1 MVKKR
6 KIKLGKTAKNVKK
19 LQKQLHRE
27 LKAWKKKA
35 SPKKIRTTAQKIR
48 KSGKIYLAKT
58 KTPLIRF
65 LTNPK
70 LWYLTFTTVFLF
82 TLTATSFY
90 VFILKDLPP
99 PSSLNQIESAQT
111 TIIRDRNGQVLYKIY
126 KDVNRIKLPWE
137 EIPDNI
143 KYATIAIE
151 DSDFYTHHGISVK
164 AIVRAFINNFHEKD
178 INLYQGASTITQQ
191 LIKNRIVGFEKT
203 YFRKIREISL
213 ALWTE
218 TQFSK
223 NDILSMYLN
232 EVGYGGTAYGIQ
244 AASQMYFGIDAS
256 MLTLAQAALLAG
268 LPKAPTV
275 FSPFG
280 SNAELAQIRQGE
292 VLERMLKLEMIDRN
306 QYNSALSE
314 ELVFAPPRIEI
325 AAPHFVMFVRD
336 QLVQKLGEEKVSRG
350 GLNISTTLDLNIQR
364 MAESVVRNRISEIK
378 NTFNIHNGAAL
389 ITNPRNG
396 EILAMVGSANYFD
409 LVNNGH
415 VNVTTSKRQP
425 GSAIKAV
432 NYAYLFDHG
441 FTPGSTIED
450 SPVTYVAP
458 GSTETYTPVN
468 YDGKFHGTVTLR
480 SALANSYNVPAVK
493 LLNSYGADKMIQL
506 GKKMGIK
513 SWYEKPQAGLSLTLG
528 GAEVTMLD
536 MTRAY
541 QSIANLGVRN
551 ELAFIKEIRD
561 SNGTDLTANLN
572 QPENDVPFVDSVQ
585 ASENQQVIS
594 PMTAYWLT
602 DILSD
607 EKARLPAFGRFAKL
621 TVPGY
626 KIAVKTGTSNNF
638 RDNWTIGFTPSY
650 LTAVWVGN
658 NDGSFMNKNLV
669 SGITGAAPIWNEI
682 MTNLLNGT
690 LPEDFP
696 IPSGLIPVKI
706 CAVNGLLTCPF
717 CPSEKIE
724 YYTADKVPT
733 RQCHFKS
740 PQECKEAKTRSEGK
754 SDEEKKQILSGCSIT
769 N

>member
-6 KIKLGKTAKNVKK
+6 KIKLGKSAKNVKK

-364 MAESVVRNRISEIK
+364 IAENVVKNKIS
-378 NTFNIHNGAAL
+378 
-389 ITNPRNG
+389 
-396 EILAMVGSANYFD
+396 
-409 LVNNGH
+409 
-415 VNVTTSKRQP
+415 
-425 GSAIKAV
+425 
-432 NYAYLFDHG
+432 
-441 FTPGSTIED
+441 
-450 SPVTYVAP
+450 
-458 GSTETYTPVN
+458 
-468 YDGKFHGTVTLR
+468 
-480 SALANSYNVPAVK
+480 
-493 LLNSYGADKMIQL
+493 
-506 GKKMGIK
+506 
-513 SWYEKPQAGLSLTLG
+513 
-528 GAEVTMLD
+528 
-536 MTRAY
+536 
-541 QSIANLGVRN
+541 
-551 ELAFIKEIRD
+551 
-561 SNGTDLTANLN
+561 
-572 QPENDVPFVDSVQ
+572 
-585 ASENQQVIS
+585 
-594 PMTAYWLT
+594 
-602 DILSD
+602 
-607 EKARLPAFGRFAKL
+607 
-621 TVPGY
+621 
-626 KIAVKTGTSNNF
+626 
-638 RDNWTIGFTPSY
+638 
-650 LTAVWVGN
+650 
-658 NDGSFMNKNLV
+658 
-669 SGITGAAPIWNEI
+669 
-682 MTNLLNGT
+682 
-690 LPEDFP
+690 
-696 IPSGLIPVKI
+696 
-706 CAVNGLLTCPF
+706 
-717 CPSEKIE
+717 
-724 YYTADKVPT
+724 
-733 RQCHFKS
+733 
-740 PQECKEAKTRSEGK
+740 
-754 SDEEKKQILSGCSIT
+754 
-769 N
+769 